1 MVGCQA
7 AIRRGHEGVLAL
19 GLLLLWRGDSL
30 RARTRSRAATFEQL
44 ALSLAFVLLGELVQ
58 VRPVSSPA
66 AIMAPMSGG
75 CCSTPLAARDDIF
88 LRLWCAWYVDVTLEI
103 SGI

>member
-44 ALSLAFVLLGELVQ
+44 ALSLAFVLVG
-58 VRPVSSPA
+58 VR
-66 AIMAPMSGG
+66 G
-75 CCSTPLAARDDIF
+75 
-88 LRLWCAWYVDVTLEI
+88 LEI
-103 SGI
+103 GA